1 MFKAALSMWG
11 IMDKKRKNVMIP
23 KAKNWGI
30 NESAPITK
38 NGSHHDYLLKVK
50 YIYIHRPDRAW
61 RTGS

>member
-1 MFKAALSMWG
+1 
-11 IMDKKRKNVMIP
+11 MDKKAKKAIIP

-50 YIYIHRPDRAW
+50 YIYIHPRPDRAW